1 MSAEYICQTR
11 PRDGFNEPIRP
22 MTTTQKNYNDKTPV
36 DAFLN
41 RKIEERIATFTERE
55 ARRPDGTIDEE
66 LAARIRWEVGRRGET
81 GKQIDIYEP
90 LRWTGIK
97 AAASVA
103 SVAATKVIA
112 DRLKGKTPKQILW
125 SVEAAVV
132 IKTAIDSAVDLTRL
146 YPRWLA
152 GMEGGKNTAVKLYR
166 DCPPDEDAPP
176 PPTRTR

>member
-1 MSAEYICQTR
+1 MA
-11 PRDGFNEPIRP
+11 
-22 MTTTQKNYNDKTPV
+22 NDKNHSSHNPLER
-36 DAFLN
+36 FLD
-41 RKIEERIATFTERE
+41 RKIEERIEHYVDTE
-55 ARRPDGTIDEE
+55 ARRPGGTPDEE

-90 LRWTGIK
+90 MRWTGIK
-97 AAASVA
+97 AAASIA
-103 SVAATKVIA
+103 SVGVTKIIA

-152 GMEGGKNTAVKLYR
+152 GMEGGKNTALKLHGK
-166 DCPPDEDAPP
+166 CEPDDDTTPGSSGP
-176 PPTRTR
+176 SR